1 MDHTHFEFFDNTN
14 YIHNMDFHI
23 LLIRTWASFSSRIST
38 RDFTV
43 IEEMTKTNDSK
54 HPLLYGRYQG
64 HFKDALVHSP
74 GCIPF
79 GVERSNR
86 DRAVVPSLP
95 KKRAAL
101 YPGAP
106 EIGEPSKPLGA
117 AYHIYFLQS

>member
-1 MDHTHFEFFDNTN
+1 MIIHSKLFSQSIPKKTLAK
-14 YIHNMDFHI
+14 YI
-23 LLIRTWASFSSRIST
+23 
-38 RDFTV
+38 

-54 HPLLYGRYQG
+54 HLLLHGRYQG

-101 YPGAP
+101 YPGPP
-106 EIGEPSKPLGA
+106 EIG
-117 AYHIYFLQS
+117 

>member
-1 MDHTHFEFFDNTN
+1 M
-14 YIHNMDFHI
+14 
-23 LLIRTWASFSSRIST
+23 
-38 RDFTV
+38 
-43 IEEMTKTNDSK
+43 IEEITKTNDSK
-54 HPLLYGRYQG
+54 PLLLHGRYQG

-101 YPGAP
+101 YPGPP
-106 EIGEPSKPLGA
+106 EIGKPSKPLGLPYLFPSELKGPA
-117 AYHIYFLQS
+117 ETM